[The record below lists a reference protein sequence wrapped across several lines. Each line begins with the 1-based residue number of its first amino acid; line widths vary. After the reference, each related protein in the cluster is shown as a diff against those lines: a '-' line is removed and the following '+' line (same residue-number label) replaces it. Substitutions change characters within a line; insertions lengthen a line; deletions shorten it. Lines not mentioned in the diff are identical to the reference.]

1 VVKTKKCKDCG
12 TFNEHDSKFCEKC
25 GKSLKSKKQNNS
37 NNNNSLDFIE
47 EKENKIYINR
57 DDFMDRKIL
66 EKINTGLA
74 TVFSAIFIGLGQLY
88 NGQITKGIILFIIG
102 IILAGIGLFFNFL
115 ANNAPA
121 YIDPMIFVIP
131 MLFALIIYICLW
143 IYSVNDAHKNS
154 KEI

>member
-1 VVKTKKCKDCG
+1 MVRTKKCKDCG

-25 GKSLKSKKQNNS
+25 GNSLNSKKQNNS

-47 EKENKIYINR
+47 EKKINNINR

-88 NGQITKGIILFIIG
+88 NGQITKGICLFIIG
-102 IILAGIGLFFNFL
+102 IILGGIELFFNLL

-121 YIDPMIFVIP
+121 YIDPTIFVIL
-131 MLFALIIYICLW
+131 MLPALIIYICLW